1 MTEKER
7 IFSYKAGIAVLTLI
21 AIVIMTS
28 ISGARHVATIPVMLP
43 DTTGPIVAESFPRV
57 DVEAKAAYVYDT
69 IDGVALYDK
78 NGELQLPLASLTK
91 VMSAYAAS
99 TLLPDYMLVRINPS
113 DIREEGDSGLKV
125 DESWNVQRLTDFSL
139 ITSSNDGITA
149 IASTAGAQITGG
161 DGKSAERLFVDRM
174 NTLAR
179 EIGLTQTYYL
189 NQSGLDVS
197 TSLSGGYGSARDMS
211 LLFQK
216 ILFEKPRLLE
226 ATSRDRMTVP
236 SKEFLHTAEN
246 TNKTLNDIPYV
257 LASKTG
263 YTTLS
268 GGNLIVAFDAG
279 VGHPIIISVLGSSY
293 DGRFTDMDRLVRA
306 TLDYLSKKT
315 AQ

>member
-21 AIVIMTS
+21 AIVIMVGF
-28 ISGARHVATIPVMLP
+28 SGAPKVPAPIVVI
-43 DTTGPIVAESFPRV
+43 DTDSPIVAESFPPIE
-57 DVEAKAAYVYDT
+57 VEAKAVYVYDMA
-69 IDGVALYDK
+69 DGKVLYDK
-78 NGELQLPLASLTK
+78 NGELQLPLASITK

-99 TLLPDYMLVRINPS
+99 TLLPEYILVRISLS
-113 DIREEGDSGLKV
+113 DIREEGDSGLRV
-125 DESWNVQRLTDFSL
+125 DEEWNVQRLTDFSL

-149 IASTAGAQITGG
+149 IASTAGAQIVGG
-161 DGKSAERLFVDRM
+161 DGKNPERLFVERM

-197 TSLSGGYGSARDMS
+197 KSLSGGYGSARDMV

-216 ILFEKPRLLE
+216 ILLEKPRLLE
-226 ATSRDRMTVP
+226 ATTQIRMNVP
-236 SKEFLHTAEN
+236 SKEFIHDAEN
-246 TNKTLNDIPYV
+246 TNKSLSGIPYV

-263 YTTLS
+263 YTDLS
-268 GGNLIVAFDAG
+268 GGILIVAFDAG

-293 DGRFTDMDRLVRA
+293 DGRFSDMDKLVNA
-306 TLDYLSKKT
+306 TLQYLSDKIP
-315 AQ
+315 Q